1 MLLAKT
7 FVRQDMFSGR
17 PLHFF
22 SSCSYSNLCRTVTVQ
37 DGSVRDSTIQVI
49 SQRILVLLD
58 YLLHK
63 LPYWSTGNY
72 AKKVNHK
79 SVPFLC
85 STVRKPIGG
94 LAMNSNVLHCC

>member
-1 MLLAKT
+1 M
-7 FVRQDMFSGR
+7 
-17 PLHFF
+17 
-22 SSCSYSNLCRTVTVQ
+22 Q

-72 AKKVNHK
+72 EKRVKLARSTSGQPANHDQYLFGAAQRGNP
-79 SVPFLC
+79 SE
-85 STVRKPIGG
+85 G
-94 LAMNSNVLHCC
+94 